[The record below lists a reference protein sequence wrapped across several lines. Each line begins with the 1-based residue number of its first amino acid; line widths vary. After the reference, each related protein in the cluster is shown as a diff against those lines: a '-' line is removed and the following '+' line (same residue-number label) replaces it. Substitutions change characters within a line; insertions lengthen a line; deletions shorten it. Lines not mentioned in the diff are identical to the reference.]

1 MYYVSYGIACA
12 IMFMYDLFVCPWG
25 EELGA
30 HNWRPIKSLGV
41 QSALGNRGSII
52 YFKLGILNQR
62 RLFLYYKHISSDTFR
77 YTTYGALMA

>member
-30 HNWRPIKSLGV
+30 HNWRPIKSL
-41 QSALGNRGSII
+41 
-52 YFKLGILNQR
+52 YPK
-62 RLFLYYKHISSDTFR
+62 
-77 YTTYGALMA
+77 ALMCPSYPMGQHRKPIQKAKQVKPTIDI